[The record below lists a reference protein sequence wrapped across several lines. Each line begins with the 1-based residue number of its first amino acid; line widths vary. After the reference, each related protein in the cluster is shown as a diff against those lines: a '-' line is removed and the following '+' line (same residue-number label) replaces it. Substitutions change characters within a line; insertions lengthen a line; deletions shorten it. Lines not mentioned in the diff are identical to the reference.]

1 MQHYVILII
10 LKCCFVILLNKS
22 LFLSTTLG
30 FLVILD
36 GPLFHKSN
44 DICITLYMYPS
55 YRSYLNGNIVMNF
68 PAVSTSFV
76 LTV

>member
-1 MQHYVILII
+1 M
-10 LKCCFVILLNKS
+10 
-22 LFLSTTLG
+22 FLSTTLG

-36 GPLFHKSN
+36 GPLFHKTN
-44 DICITLYMYPS
+44 DMCITLYMYPS